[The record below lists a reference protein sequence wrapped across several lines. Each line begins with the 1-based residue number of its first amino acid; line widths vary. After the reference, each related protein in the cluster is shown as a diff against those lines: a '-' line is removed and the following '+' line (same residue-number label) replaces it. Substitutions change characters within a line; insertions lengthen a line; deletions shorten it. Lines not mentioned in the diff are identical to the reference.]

1 MLSTSSTWWIF
12 QISISHLSPVSRTG
26 INSLFLSA
34 KKSCIWVFVFS
45 WLWTNID
52 LKEWWKALTQRQGIH
67 FNLVVICGHLMA
79 SSNAFHADALTRVT
93 VLHEPS
99 HWPTAQNQQ
108 DVSEI
113 NLLCAGQGE
122 GKMVVYH
129 LKWTRATRDK
139 SGTNMAQPTGKMLK
153 VAPMCLLKVSGD

>member
-1 MLSTSSTWWIF
+1 MK
-12 QISISHLSPVSRTG
+12 
-26 INSLFLSA
+26 SLDTETRHTLQPG
-34 KKSCIWVFVFS
+34 
-45 WLWTNID
+45 D
-52 LKEWWKALTQRQGIH
+52 G
-67 FNLVVICGHLMA
+67 CGHLMA

-129 LKWTRATRDK
+129 LK
-139 SGTNMAQPTGKMLK
+139 
-153 VAPMCLLKVSGD
+153 